1 MQEKEHSRFYYIA
14 KGTVTSILITVPI
27 FLLLS
32 LAITLTEFPEEYI
45 SPAVFATVIVS
56 IVVSGFLSTASAA
69 DKGWFNGSLVGFL
82 YMLVAVILRWKLEGA
97 ITFNKDILTMLL
109 TGVLIGSISGMAGL
123 NLGTRLRK
131 RTRPKAIAPHPVK
144 TKKGRKLGRRDGSYT
159 GEKPYS
165 QVPTLQ

>member
-1 MQEKEHSRFYYIA
+1 MQEKEHSRFYYIL

-32 LAITLTEFPEEYI
+32 AAITLTEFPEEYI
-45 SPAVFATVIVS
+45 SPAVFTTVILS
-56 IVVSGFLSTASAA
+56 IVLAGFVSTATAK
-69 DKGWFNGSLVGFL
+69 DKGWFNGCLVGFF
-82 YMLVAVILRWKLEGA
+82 YMLIVVLLRWKVEGR
-97 ITFNKDILTMLL
+97 ISFNTDILTTLL

-131 RTRPKAIAPHPVK
+131 RPKPKRASSGHVSPYI
-144 TKKGRKLGRRDGSYT
+144 

-165 QVPTLQ
+165 QSPRPQ

>member
-1 MQEKEHSRFYYIA
+1 MQEKERSRLYYIL

-56 IVVSGFLSTASAA
+56 IVVAGFISTATAK

-82 YMLVAVILRWKLEGA
+82 YMLVVVILRWKLEGR
-97 ITFNKDILTMLL
+97 ISLNTDILTTLL

-131 RTRPKAIAPHPVK
+131 REKPKGLPGK
-144 TKKGRKLGRRDGSYT
+144 SFGRRAKTYT
-159 GEKPYS
+159 GETPYS
-165 QVPTLQ
+165 QAPTHQ